1 LILKL
6 LPEVIS
12 KPSGGKVEAVICR
25 VNRATNPVLKQSL
38 AMIWSGMVWSL
49 LCTLAAAQ
57 ALADDASPNEVALPP
72 EIVKLQQHI
81 AKTADWNQ
89 LALDRTPDEVMKPHV
104 ALLWS
109 NNVRG
114 SATGATV
121 LYLADGIPQA
131 VACIY
136 PWEGKLNH
144 DLDSM
149 STELLTA
156 RRDNQVIWHPKEPG
170 VEYQSV
176 TDVQAPSDKPLSR
189 LRQMKAI
196 ASHYECT
203 MLGWKLDK
211 TDREPLRL
219 LPQPIYRYPEN
230 HSRCL
235 DGAVFAFVLGTDPE
249 ILLMVEAVQKPGD
262 DFTWQVA
269 FCRRTSG
276 ELEAKLNDQIVWH
289 AHAHPPFNDP
299 KQIHFVIASP
309 LPPEI
314 NP

>member
-1 LILKL
+1 MHAWLPSRSLKL
-6 LPEVIS
+6 QGYPLMV
-12 KPSGGKVEAVICR
+12 K
-25 VNRATNPVLKQSL
+25 LLL
-38 AMIWSGMVWSL
+38 AITWGIF
-49 LCTLAAAQ
+49 CTLTAALT
-57 ALADDASPNEVALPP
+57 LAEDANPQEVALPP
-72 EIVKLQQHI
+72 AIIKLQQHI
-81 AKTADWNQ
+81 ARTADWNQ
-89 LALDRTPDEVMKPHV
+89 LALDRTPDEVMTPHV
-104 ALLWS
+104 ALLWT

-121 LYLADGIPQA
+121 LYLADGVPQA

-149 STELLTA
+149 STERLSA
-156 RRDNQVIWHPKEPG
+156 RRDNQVIWHPTEPG
-170 VEYQSV
+170 IELQTV
-176 TDVQAPSDKPLSR
+176 TNVQAPAEKPLSR

-196 ASHYECT
+196 ASRYECT

-230 HSRCL
+230 HSRYL

-249 ILLMVEAVQKPGD
+249 ILLKIEADQKSGESPV
-262 DFTWQVA
+262 WQVA

-276 ELEAKLNDQIVWH
+276 ELEAKLHDQIVWH
-289 AHAHPPFNDP
+289 AAAHPPSSDSE
-299 KQIHFVIASP
+299 QIHFVIASP

-314 NP
+314 SP